1 MKLSKFNIISYF
13 GEKLLV
19 FNSLYG
25 SFCCIN
31 KEKDIKNFLKSN
43 LYKLNSEQIDELT
56 DKGIIVED
64 NIAEEIIAN
73 KKLYDFIYDNRLE
86 LVIMPTMQCNF
97 RCSYCYEDFK
107 MGAMDE
113 KAIKSIIKYLYHTL
127 NKHSGLII
135 DWFGG
140 EPLLSLSQMEK
151 ISNQAI
157 KLCSALKIPYYS
169 CITTNGYLL
178 TPENIHK
185 LLKMRVYN
193 MQITIDGSESY
204 HNKNRSLVNGN
215 PTFKRIINNLLYIR
229 DNINSPALQISIRC
243 NLSKSSINDI
253 PNFMNQLDNWFG
265 KDRRF
270 KFYFHP
276 IEDWGA
282 SSIKHIYNDLLN
294 GADLFFEVLSKCQSK
309 INIKND
315 FRKLSLMPVCS
326 TTKVNRFVIDPE
338 LNVYKC
344 SLYRNDPCNQIGK
357 LDNGQMNLDETKV
370 ANWSFS
376 VIKNYDTCKKEC
388 QAYANCFA
396 KLCPYKMNESNDFK
410 CIDNVSKLSK
420 ILELDYKFSSEK
432 YINI

>member
-204 HNKNRSLVNGN
+204 HNKNRSL
-215 PTFKRIINNLLYIR
+215 
-229 DNINSPALQISIRC
+229 
-243 NLSKSSINDI
+243 SS
-253 PNFMNQLDNWFG
+253 
-265 KDRRF
+265 
-270 KFYFHP
+270 
-276 IEDWGA
+276 
-282 SSIKHIYNDLLN
+282 S
-294 GADLFFEVLSKCQSK
+294 
-309 INIKND
+309 
-315 FRKLSLMPVCS
+315 
-326 TTKVNRFVIDPE
+326 
-338 LNVYKC
+338 C
-344 SLYRNDPCNQIGK
+344 SLILTEQI
-357 LDNGQMNLDETKV
+357 T
-370 ANWSFS
+370 A
-376 VIKNYDTCKKEC
+376 
-388 QAYANCFA
+388 
-396 KLCPYKMNESNDFK
+396 
-410 CIDNVSKLSK
+410 
-420 ILELDYKFSSEK
+420 
-432 YINI
+432 